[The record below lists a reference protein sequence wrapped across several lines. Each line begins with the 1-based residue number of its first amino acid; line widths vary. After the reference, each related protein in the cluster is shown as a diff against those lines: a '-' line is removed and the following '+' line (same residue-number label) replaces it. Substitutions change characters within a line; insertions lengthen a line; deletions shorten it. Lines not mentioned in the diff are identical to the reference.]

1 VKQALL
7 ILALLLAADPAGA
20 ATLTIEASQD
30 TTLIEDA
37 AGAWANGSGPALFLG
52 RTNQREGSIRRTLIL
67 FDLSAELP
75 RNARIERVAL
85 RLAVTPSHPEPRLL
99 RLHRLLADWGEGP
112 SYASGGGGAPSGTGD
127 ATWIDRLFDEE
138 AWTHP
143 GGHFVAR
150 VSAESEVADAG
161 SYLLEDDGLMHD
173 VRLWAAAP
181 DRNYGWILIGD
192 EAEPG
197 SSKSLGSREES
208 DPTLRPL
215 LEVTWSE
222 PDTH

>member
-1 VKQALL
+1 
-7 ILALLLAADPAGA
+7 
-20 ATLTIEASQD
+20 
-30 TTLIEDA
+30 
-37 AGAWANGSGPALFLG
+37 
-52 RTNQREGSIRRTLIL
+52 
-67 FDLSAELP
+67 
-75 RNARIERVAL
+75 
-85 RLAVTPSHPEPRLL
+85 VTPSHPEPRLL